1 MSSCAGR
8 EALSEFHSFP
18 HGFFRF
24 GGESLQRPYNLIRA
38 DLLGEWLVVRQ
49 HPEGAD
55 PGQADLAGADLR
67 QANLAGAHLDG
78 ADLTGAHL
86 TDIRRMAG
94 SQTQD
99 CWRPA
104 PRRGGRASPWPSS
117 VSPENV
123 RPPNLFLA
131 GPSGRRQD
139 GPSGT
144 NPTQES
150 AANARAGPSRVW
162 RRSRCLI
169 SSSGGSS
176 NKPSGT
182 PSRLL
187 TDTTTDHLIARQD
200 SVAGY

>member
-1 MSSCAGR
+1 MIPNAAKMKSLVRMGFVLLCRARSPIR
-8 EALSEFHSFP
+8 ISFVP
-18 HGFFRF
+18 AWLLPIWWKF
-24 GGESLQRPYNLIRA
+24 LQRPYNLIRA

-55 PGQADLAGADLR
+55 PGQADLAGADLG

-86 TDIRRMAG
+86 TDIHRMAG
-94 SQTQD
+94 SPTQD

-144 NPTQES
+144 NRHKSPLRMPVPVHHEF
-150 AANARAGPSRVW
+150 
-162 RRSRCLI
+162 
-169 SSSGGSS
+169 GGAV
-176 NKPSGT
+176 
-182 PSRLL
+182 
-187 TDTTTDHLIARQD
+187 D
-200 SVAGY
+200 V

>member
-1 MSSCAGR
+1 MIPNAAKMKSLVRMGFVLLCRARSPIR
-8 EALSEFHSFP
+8 ISFVP
-18 HGFFRF
+18 AWLLPIWWRI
-24 GGESLQRPYNLIRA
+24 LQRPYNLIRA

-78 ADLTGAHL
+78 ADIHGSPPYPTSTGWPAL
-86 TDIRRMAG
+86 RLKIAGGRLRVEGDARRLG
-94 SQTQD
+94 
-99 CWRPA
+99 
-104 PRRGGRASPWPSS
+104 PRRCRRKMFGHRTFSWQVLQGGARTDLVVPI
-117 VSPENV
+117 
-123 RPPNLFLA
+123 
-131 GPSGRRQD
+131 RQR
-139 GPSGT
+139 
-144 NPTQES
+144 ES

-182 PSRLL
+182 PSRLA
-187 TDTTTDHLIARQD
+187 D
-200 SVAGY
+200 